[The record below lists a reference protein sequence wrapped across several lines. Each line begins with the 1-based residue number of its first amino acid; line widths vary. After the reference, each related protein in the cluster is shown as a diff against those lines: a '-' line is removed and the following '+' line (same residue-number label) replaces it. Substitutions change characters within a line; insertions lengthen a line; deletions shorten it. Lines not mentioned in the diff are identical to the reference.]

1 MTVWGTETGQEEIVS
16 LKTCLN
22 FNTETYPDAG
32 KMKYRDTS
40 RPFLWQSFITGAFLG
55 QCI

>member
-32 KMKYRDTS
+32 KRKYRDTS